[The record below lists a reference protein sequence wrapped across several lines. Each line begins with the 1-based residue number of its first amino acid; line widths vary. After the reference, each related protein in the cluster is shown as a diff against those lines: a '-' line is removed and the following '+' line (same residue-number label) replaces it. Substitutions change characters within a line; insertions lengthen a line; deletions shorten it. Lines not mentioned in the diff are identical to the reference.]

1 MYAGWWDKKHQ
12 KALEVFSKCG
22 VDTTM
27 IGTDEDYVKPL
38 IKLFKLR

>member
-1 MYAGWWDKKHQ
+1 
-12 KALEVFSKCG
+12 LEVFSKCG

-27 IGTDEDYVKPL
+27 ISTDEDYVKPL